1 MIWGFFR
8 TDRTLWKTSPSYLE
22 CHPFWKLS
30 NKSDVGDE
38 SSLVKNVTFFYYR
51 RDSGLSRVLGSMTKL
66 FSKNL
71 ARSTD
76 LLFLKSL
83 VGSNHCIQHEKALLV
98 NIKGTIKLMLLSKD
112 RRPYSSYP
120 KNTSSLHS
128 QLTEGRKAEGLNTF
142 FFSFFV
148 FIIFVSW
155 NFNSRSALKCIFS
168 LVSNRFFPS
177 ALRASVPPLWKMILG
192 WFDFSGRWQTS
203 RHAGHARLHPTYWTS
218 QNHLWATYL
227 FGRG

>member
-8 TDRTLWKTSPSYLE
+8 TDRTLWKTALSYLE

-38 SSLVKNVTFFYYR
+38 SSLIKNVTFFYYR

-120 KNTSSLHS
+120 QKYILITF
-128 QLTEGRKAEGLNTF
+128 TIDRGPKGRGTKYI

-148 FIIFVSW
+148 NFIIFVIS
-155 NFNSRSALKCIFS
+155 NSNSRSALKLIFS
-168 LVSNRFFPS
+168 LV
-177 ALRASVPPLWKMILG
+177 
-192 WFDFSGRWQTS
+192 
-203 RHAGHARLHPTYWTS
+203 
-218 QNHLWATYL
+218 
-227 FGRG
+227 

>member
-1 MIWGFFR
+1 MEISQKNMIWCFFR
-8 TDRTLWKTSPSYLE
+8 TDKTLCKTAPSYLE

-38 SSLVKNVTFFYYR
+38 SSVVKNVTFFYYR

-120 KNTSSLHS
+120 QNTSSLHS
-128 QLTEGRKAEGLNTF
+128 QLTEGRGTKYIF
-142 FFSFFV
+142 FFS
-148 FIIFVSW
+148 
-155 NFNSRSALKCIFS
+155 
-168 LVSNRFFPS
+168 
-177 ALRASVPPLWKMILG
+177 IL
-192 WFDFSGRWQTS
+192 
-203 RHAGHARLHPTYWTS
+203 
-218 QNHLWATYL
+218 
-227 FGRG
+227 

>member
-1 MIWGFFR
+1 M
-8 TDRTLWKTSPSYLE
+8 
-22 CHPFWKLS
+22 
-30 NKSDVGDE
+30 
-38 SSLVKNVTFFYYR
+38 SLLFYYR

-120 KNTSSLHS
+120 QKYILITF
-128 QLTEGRKAEGLNTF
+128 TIDRGPKGRGTKYI

-148 FIIFVSW
+148 NFVIFVSW
-155 NFNSRSALKCIFS
+155 NFNWNVFSVLFPIVGLATLKNDFRVIRFFRKMTNLPTCRSRTTPSDLLNKPKPF
-168 LVSNRFFPS
+168 VSNVFIWTRLKNSTPS
-177 ALRASVPPLWKMILG
+177 YPVNGCMWVIVVDLNTKLYTVG
-192 WFDFSGRWQTS
+192 T
-203 RHAGHARLHPTYWTS
+203 
-218 QNHLWATYL
+218 N
-227 FGRG
+227 